1 MGRID
6 QTMRKPWITA
16 CLLLLCLQPA
26 HAQNLLVYREQTGT
40 RVARVEVSEQELGQ
54 ELLLRTVISYGE
66 SYAIQNNRDMSTL
79 SFTYG
84 NTSDNTSYRATREG
98 NEIRMEGI
106 LKGKPFSKVSRIDA
120 NPLYESVERSLQG
133 FALSGST
140 QTVNFWMVLPTEAMV
155 FQMVARREGR
165 ETVEVAG
172 EQVSAEK
179 VKISLRG
186 LAALLWSSLYWYRP
200 TDGTFLRSEAVR
212 GIGIIGVPKTVL
224 ELVEGERL

>member
-1 MGRID
+1 MSCID
-6 QTMRKPWITA
+6 QTMRKPFTAA
-16 CLLLLCLQPA
+16 CLLLLCLQSA
-26 HAQNLLVYREQTGT
+26 TAQNLLVYREQTGA
-40 RVARVEVSEQELGQ
+40 RIARVEVSEQEQDEG
-54 ELLLRTVISYGE
+54 LLLRTIISYGE
-66 SYAIQNNRDMSTL
+66 SYVIKNNRDMSTS

-84 NTSDNTSYRATREG
+84 NTSDNTSYAATREG
-98 NEIRMEGI
+98 NAIRMQGI

-133 FALSGST
+133 FAISGST
-140 QTVNFWMVLPTEAMV
+140 QTVSFWMVLPTEAMV

-172 EQVSAEK
+172 ERVSAERVK
-179 VKISLRG
+179 VSLPG

-212 GIGIIGVPKTVL
+212 GIGIIGIPKTVL